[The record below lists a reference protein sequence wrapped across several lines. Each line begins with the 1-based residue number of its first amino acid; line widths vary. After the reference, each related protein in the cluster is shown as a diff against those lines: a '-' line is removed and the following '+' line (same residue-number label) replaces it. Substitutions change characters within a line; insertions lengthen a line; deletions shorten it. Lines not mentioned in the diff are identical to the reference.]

1 MFDEI
6 PVTDIDCVDNE
17 TILIV
22 ERDAGDVI
30 VLVAGVLIIENLLDA
45 ILAVGVFVD
54 EIPIVVPVGF
64 VLALV
69 RELSM
74 MTVPFI
80 EELETIGLITEDPVP
95 GRPVAEVP
103 VVTWSLVDEAEVVK
117 GAPVEVRV
125 AEPIFMEEML
135 VVVAVGGRS
144 VGELE
149 RETPLA

>member
-1 MFDEI
+1 MI
-6 PVTDIDCVDNE
+6 DIDCVDNE

-22 ERDAGDVI
+22 KRDAGDVI
-30 VLVAGVLIIENLLDA
+30 VLVAWVLVKENLPDA
-45 ILAVGVFVD
+45 VLAVGVFVD

-80 EELETIGLITEDPVP
+80 EELETIGL
-95 GRPVAEVP
+95 
-103 VVTWSLVDEAEVVK
+103 LK
-117 GAPVEVRV
+117 
-125 AEPIFMEEML
+125 EEML
-135 VVVAVGGRS
+135 VIVAVGGRS